1 MVLNGISKKLVG
13 NSCIGS
19 PVEKEINFISWY
31 VEGNLIVL
39 KVIYPSLSTC
49 YVLKGLSICLF
60 FNVGYVGPVHV
71 VTNELNGRIFVPLG

>member
-39 KVIYPSLSTC
+39 KVIYALLATC
-49 YVLKGLSICLF
+49 NVLKRLSICLSC
-60 FNVGYVGPVHV
+60 NVGYVGPVHV
-71 VTNELNGRIFVPLG
+71 VINELNGRIFVPLG